1 MCLRRCLFEFSFL
14 AVRGIGYLF
23 FGFVELLF
31 VLAVS
36 RVVWILV
43 AFGLTGS
50 LVIFGVSEYM
60 KSGATTTMEKSLT
73 FDAHPNNAT
82 QLNMTNITLY

>member
-1 MCLRRCLFEFSFL
+1 M
-14 AVRGIGYLF
+14 
-23 FGFVELLF
+23 
-31 VLAVS
+31 LAVS

-60 KSGATTTMEKSLT
+60 KSGATTMEKSLE
-73 FDAHPNNAT
+73 FDAVLNNAT
-82 QLNMTNITLY
+82 QLNMTNMTLY